1 MRLVIADTGPVNYLI
16 LIGSI
21 EILPRLFE
29 RVVLPSNVQKELSHS
44 KAPAMVRRWISN
56 PPAWLEI
63 YQAEPTEPL
72 KGIDEGEAAV
82 ISLATALHPDL
93 LLMDDR
99 RGTIFAKSKG
109 FRVTGTLGV
118 LDIAAD
124 RDMLVFAQAICALE
138 RTSFRFP
145 AGLVET
151 LLTKHKKP

>member
-21 EILPRLFE
+21 ELLPCLFE
-29 RVVLPSNVQKELSHS
+29 RVILPCTVQQELSHPRAS
-44 KAPAMVRRWISN
+44 ASVRQWIAN

-63 YQAEPTEPL
+63 YQAAPSEHV

-99 RGTIFAKSKG
+99 RGTIAAQSKG

-118 LDIAAD
+118 LDIAAG
-124 RDMLVFAQAICALE
+124 RGLLVFAHAIAALE

-145 AGLVET
+145 AGLVAT
-151 LLTKHKKP
+151 LLAKHKKS